1 MKTDFLIIGGGLV
14 GCATAYFLAK
24 RGCQVTLLEKGA
36 AVGLQASGRCA
47 CGVRQQGRTA
57 ALPLAMAAVRLWA
70 TLPAELNCDL
80 EYTRVG
86 NLKIALSE
94 ARLAELEKEMA
105 WEHAHGLAEVR
116 MITSAECQALV
127 PGLTVR
133 TLAGKLCPTDGLA
146 NPMRVT
152 PAFARAA
159 IRLGAQIRTRIAA
172 TGLLFQG
179 SRVCGVTTENGEIE
193 ALNVVNCAGP
203 WAARF
208 NEMAG
213 CYTPILPGLSQLLIT
228 ERQPYR
234 KLPFTTIESAGYI
247 LQTMSGNVLL
257 GIDGKPNVTYRTA
270 VDHPD
275 LALKA
280 RLVTELVPWLGDLH
294 FLRAFSGITEYTPD
308 KEPYI
313 GAVPGVIGYYTAA
326 GFHGQG
332 FCVGPMVGKLMA
344 ELLLGEEPEVSL
356 TPFAPGR
363 FAVGEQT
370 IYTPGSEIQI
380 KDSDA

>member
-1 MKTDFLIIGGGLV
+1 MKTDFLLIGGGVV

-36 AVGLQASGRCA
+36 GVGLQASGRCG

-57 ALPLAMAAVRLWA
+57 ALPLAMAAVRLWG
-70 TLPAELNCDL
+70 TLSAELNCEL

-86 NLKIALSE
+86 NLKIAFSE
-94 ARLAELEKEMA
+94 ARLAELEQEME

-116 MITSAECQALV
+116 MITPAECQALV
-127 PGLTVR
+127 PGLTER
-133 TLAGKLCPTDGLA
+133 TLAGKFCPTDGLA

-159 IRLGAQIRTRIAA
+159 ARLGAQIRTRTAV
-172 TGLLFQG
+172 TGLLLQG
-179 SRVCGVTTENGEIE
+179 SRVCGVTTEAGEIE

-203 WAARF
+203 WAGRF

-213 CYTPILPGLSQLLIT
+213 CRTPILPGMSQILVT

-234 KLPFTTIESAGYI
+234 RLPFTSIQNAGYI
-247 LQTMSGNVLL
+247 LQAMSGNVLL
-257 GIDGKPNVTYRTA
+257 GIEGKPNITYRTA

-275 LALKA
+275 LELKA
-280 RLVTELVPWLGDLH
+280 KQLIEAVPWLGELH

-313 GAVPGVIGYYTAA
+313 GAVPSVAGYYTAA

-332 FCVGPMVGKLMA
+332 FCLGPMVGKLMA

-356 TPFAPGR
+356 APFAPER
-363 FAVGEQT
+363 FAAGEQP
-370 IYTPGSEIQI
+370 IATPSSELQS